1 MAVIGSLVSAIAALL
16 LAIPGTDPR
25 AVPDKPGSDSLRTRH
40 FVFQYAPQ
48 QEKVAQR
55 LSRRAEAIRA
65 RHCKLIEPCFDGA
78 ITVQIAQ
85 TEDGFL
91 DLQPYRAHIDW
102 AAGVAYAELQLIIL
116 RVDKDML
123 LSLDETFEHEVSHV
137 LLLQATK
144 ERPPR
149 WFIEGMAIIQADQ
162 DLIERFERV
171 SAATLSDSTLRL
183 DEIAESFPAST
194 EGRALAYAQSGLF
207 VAHLRNRF
215 GDRALQELVLALAH
229 GLPFHKAFR
238 EVFDV
243 PLADVEKDWTRSL
256 GSLGWLRAL
265 TDDWLLWTLMAG
277 LLLVAVAVRLRRT
290 RRRRETMGGDDVDWE
305 YRSRLH

>member
-16 LAIPGTDPR
+16 LALPGTDPR
-25 AVPDKPGSDSLRTRH
+25 AVPDMPGSDSLRTRH

-194 EGRALAYAQSGLF
+194 EGSPRPALPQ
-207 VAHLRNRF
+207 
-215 GDRALQELVLALAH
+215 
-229 GLPFHKAFR
+229 GLPGGLRRAAGRRGEGLDPLPGVPRLAARAHRRLAPVDPHGR
-238 EVFDV
+238 
-243 PLADVEKDWTRSL
+243 PLA
-256 GSLGWLRAL
+256 GGGGRAPAADAPQ
-265 TDDWLLWTLMAG
+265 TGDH
-277 LLLVAVAVRLRRT
+277 
-290 RRRRETMGGDDVDWE
+290 GGG
-305 YRSRLH
+305 